1 MSNTM
6 TARQLAI
13 GALAL
18 LGTLALLMMG
28 HTRSNTMT
36 ARQLAIGA
44 FALLA
49 TLALL
54 MMGSVHLIGVSTE
67 KANAKHA
74 FANAPASIKE
84 IQAAAADPCFKGEAE
99 LQLKQEKPSVI
110 RNRDLERIVSICRE
124 RVAEV
129 SVVAEQRAIL
139 AAQRKA
145 IESGTSK

>member
-1 MSNTM
+1 L
-6 TARQLAI
+6 QLK
-13 GALAL
+13 
-18 LGTLALLMMG
+18 
-28 HTRSNTMT
+28 
-36 ARQLAIGA
+36 QEKP
-44 FALLA
+44 
-49 TLALL
+49 
-54 MMGSVHLIGVSTE
+54 SVIS
-67 KANAKHA
+67 AKHA
-74 FANAPASIKE
+74 LANAPASIKE

-110 RNRDLERIVSICRE
+110 SNRDLERIVSICRE

>member
-1 MSNTM
+1 
-6 TARQLAI
+6 
-13 GALAL
+13 
-18 LGTLALLMMG
+18 
-28 HTRSNTMT
+28 MT

-54 MMGSVHLIGVSTE
+54 MIGANHLTRVSTE
-67 KANAKHA
+67 KANAKHAFANAPTRVSTEKAPAKHA

-110 RNRDLERIVSICRE
+110 SNRDLERIVSICRE

>member
-1 MSNTM
+1 
-6 TARQLAI
+6 
-13 GALAL
+13 
-18 LGTLALLMMG
+18 
-28 HTRSNTMT
+28 MT

-54 MMGSVHLIGVSTE
+54 MIGANHLIRVSTE

-110 RNRDLERIVSICRE
+110 SNRDLERIVSICRE